1 MKKILFLINTLGGGG
16 AEKVLV
22 DLVNLLPKERY
33 DVSIMSI
40 LPGVHDNSV
49 ASNIKHRV
57 ILGTCNSL
65 VRVLGMKIFCKLFP
79 YKFFSFFFIKGKYD
93 IIISYLEG
101 FPTRVVAA
109 SSTKAKKVAFVHC
122 DISVNNYWLKIY
134 RSIEECR
141 NEYASFDRVCFV
153 SEKSKNSFLERIGEL
168 KNTQVLHNVINPF
181 EILKLSNAPLNE
193 KYQTKGL
200 KLISVGRLV
209 EPKSY
214 DRLLNVVSL
223 LNKENFNFELWIL
236 GEGPLRKD
244 LEYQIEDQNLFNVKL
259 LGFKNNPYKY
269 MASADLYVC
278 SSLTEGYSTTITEAI
293 VLGLPVLT
301 TQCAGMTELL
311 LNGRYGDIVPN
322 SLEGLYTGL
331 KKVLTNKSHL
341 IELKSLVQERSLHLR
356 SNDFLSEYNNLFNSL

>member
-22 DLVNLLPKERY
+22 DLVNLLPKEQY
-33 DVSIMSI
+33 DVSIISI
-40 LPGVHDNSV
+40 LPGIHDNTV
-49 ASNIKHRV
+49 APNIKHRV
-57 ILGTCNSL
+57 ILGMRYPL
-65 VRVLGMKIFCKLFP
+65 VRAFGMKIFCKLLP
-79 YKFFSFFFIKGKYD
+79 YRLFSYIFIREKYD
-93 IIISYLEG
+93 IIVSYLEG
-101 FPTRVVAA
+101 FPTRIVAA
-109 SSTKAKKVAFVHC
+109 SSSKAKKIAFVHC

-134 RSIEECR
+134 RSTEECR
-141 NEYASFDRVCFV
+141 NEYASFDRICFV
-153 SEKSKNSFLERIGEL
+153 SEKSKNSFLEKIGKLE
-168 KNTQVLHNVINPF
+168 NTQVIHNVINPF
-181 EILKLSNAPLNE
+181 EILKLSRTPLNE

-209 EPKSY
+209 EAKSY
-214 DRLLNVVSL
+214 DRLLKVVSL
-223 LNKENFNFELWIL
+223 LNRENFNFELWVL
-236 GEGPLRKD
+236 GEGPLRKE
-244 LEYQIEDQNLFNVKL
+244 LEDQIKDQNLFNVKL

-322 SLEGLYTGL
+322 SLEGLYAGL

-341 IELKSLVQERSLHLR
+341 VELKSLVRERSLHLL